1 MNDSTHKLIKGGTK
15 TMTSGFPHQN
25 PMQNFTPPKVD
36 ALPQHGQQPDK
47 SVTPARAP
55 RKVKVRPGH

>member
-1 MNDSTHKLIKGGTK
+1 
-15 TMTSGFPHQN
+15 MTSGFPHQN
-25 PMQNFTPPKVD
+25 PMQNFNPPKVD

-47 SVTPARAP
+47 SCDKPARPP

>member
-1 MNDSTHKLIKGGTK
+1 MNDSNQLRKGGTK

-47 SVTPARAP
+47 SCDKKATPT